1 VTERRVQGELPSLA
15 CGMWM
20 SMTFARHSDRLH
32 DEGLTTTVYRAASL
46 AEAIGTAVA
55 EVHRVAPL
63 SDADPR
69 VRRVLARDHGCVGP
83 RIGLDGPC
91 LGAIELDHIRASH
104 AMGKK
109 SETAEHNLVSL
120 CGRHHLVRTE
130 NGRWIRPLLVA
141 YVEEASR

>member
-1 VTERRVQGELPSLA
+1 MRRYTELRPSA
-15 CGMWM
+15 
-20 SMTFARHSDRLH
+20 
-32 DEGLTTTVYRAASL
+32 
-46 AEAIGTAVA
+46 GTQIPVA
-55 EVHRVAPL
+55 MR
-63 SDADPR
+63 
-69 VRRVLARDHGCVGP
+69 RRVLARDHGCVGP

>member
-1 VTERRVQGELPSLA
+1 VRRYTELRPSA
-15 CGMWM
+15 G
-20 SMTFARHSDRLH
+20 TQIPSDMR
-32 DEGLTTTVYRAASL
+32 
-46 AEAIGTAVA
+46 
-55 EVHRVAPL
+55 
-63 SDADPR
+63 
-69 VRRVLARDHGCVGP
+69 RRVLERDHGCVGP

-109 SETAEHNLVSL
+109 SETAERNLISL
-120 CGRHHLVRTE
+120 CNFHHKTKTE